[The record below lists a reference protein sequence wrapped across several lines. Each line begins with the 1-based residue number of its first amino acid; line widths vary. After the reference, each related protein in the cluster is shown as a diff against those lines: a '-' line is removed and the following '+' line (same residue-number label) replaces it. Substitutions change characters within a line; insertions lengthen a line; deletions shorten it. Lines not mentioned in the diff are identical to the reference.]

1 MRDKDIQEKY
11 GNVFVYDK
19 NVGNAESYQKL
30 EERVW
35 KTFQNHQGVY
45 GKKNV
50 VVVSHAGVM
59 RMLIKK
65 IKNLNPEEA
74 MMRASVK
81 NAEIVSLDLLSRP
94 CKKCSSDLYEQ
105 DPDTLDTWFSSAL
118 WTFSTLGWP
127 LDYARGKPKP
137 NSDLANYHPTS
148 VMNPGHEILFLWVSR
163 MILMSGYVL
172 GEIPFRNVLF
182 HGIVRDKNGKKFSKS
197 LNNGIEP
204 LEVIEQ
210 YGTDAL
216 RMALTIGVATGSDVK
231 FDLNKVKAYKLFAN
245 KIWNATRFVLQN
257 TQSVD
262 VTKKP
267 ILTESDEQY
276 VQQLDTIIQEVTDD
290 MENFRFYL
298 AAEKLYHYFW
308 HTFADKII
316 EEIKE
321 RLHADSSSP
330 ISEHARVS
338 GRYALRVILE
348 TSLKLL
354 HPFMPFI
361 TETIWQE
368 IYPPAGGAKKILMV
382 EKWPKKNAG

>member
-59 RMLIKK
+59 RILIKK

-94 CKKCSSDLYEQ
+94 LKKGRSDLYEQ

-127 LDYARGKPKP
+127 IDYARGKPKS
-137 NSDLANYHPTS
+137 NGDLANYHPTS
-148 VMNPGHEILFLWVSR
+148 VINPGYEILFLWVSR
-163 MILMSGYVL
+163 MILMSGYLL

-182 HGIVRDKNGKKFSKS
+182 HGIVRDKSGKKFSKS

-316 EEIKE
+316 EESKE
-321 RLHADSSSP
+321 KIRSDDATVRLSAKWT
-330 ISEHARVS
+330 
-338 GRYALRVILE
+338 ILE
-348 TSLKLL
+348 ILATSLQLL

-361 TETIWQE
+361 TEE
-368 IYPPAGGAKKILMV
+368 IYQSMPTKDSKFLMTA
-382 EKWPKKNAG
+382 KWPS